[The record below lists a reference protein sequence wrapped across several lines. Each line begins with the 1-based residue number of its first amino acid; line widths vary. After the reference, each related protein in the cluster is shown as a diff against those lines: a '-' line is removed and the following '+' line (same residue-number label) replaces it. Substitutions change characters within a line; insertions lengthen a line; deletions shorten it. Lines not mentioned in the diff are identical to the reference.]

1 MRSFSILWRLFSRAQ
16 RALFSKYFLYNL
28 FLILSKFYQ
37 IQFFEVFS
45 FKEIQKQF
53 VELFLSNSHQDLL
66 PRITSENLFQIWIP
80 SLFMGSS
87 LEKMWRLFQCWFKLT
102 SNCQSKY
109 YFLQSFPDFNS
120 ISFHGF
126 HSGEKSEGCKFV
138 GDFFSRAQ
146 RALLQNEVFT
156 ICKSKF
162 YQIQFFEVFS
172 LKKKSKTVCFPVL
185 SHLHQDLLQK
195 FTS

>member
-1 MRSFSILWRLFSRAQ
+1 MGFTLERNEKIVSLLETFLKGSMSSSSKQ
-16 RALFSKYFLYNL
+16 RHYNL
-28 FLILSKFYQ
+28 FWILSKFQ
-37 IQFFEVFS
+37 PTQFFEVF
-45 FKEIQKQF
+45 FFQEIQKKF
-53 VELFLSNSHQDLL
+53 VELFLSNSHQAVL
-66 PRITSENLFQIWIP
+66 PRITSKNLLQIWIP

-162 YQIQFFEVFS
+162 
-172 LKKKSKTVCFPVL
+172 
-185 SHLHQDLLQK
+185 
-195 FTS
+195 